1 MTLGSGHTVGEQ
13 FRTGEDMGRRWISII
28 LLMLAIAPV
37 CFPGLG
43 AAQQMRSGGKRKI
56 VTQVKPVYPELA
68 RKMNMTGTVRLM
80 VTVAAGGNVVRSE
93 ELGGSPVLVQA
104 ALDAIAKAKW
114 EPSAQESKELV
125 EIKFQPDAE

>member
-1 MTLGSGHTVGEQ
+1 
-13 FRTGEDMGRRWISII
+13 MGKRRWISII
-28 LLMLAIAPV
+28 LFILAIAQFH
-37 CFPGLG
+37 FPALSV
-43 AAQQMRSGGKRKI
+43 AQQMRSGGKRRI

-114 EPSAQESKELV
+114 EASVQETKELV
-125 EIKFQPDAE
+125 EIKFQPEVE